1 MKARIILWDEVST
14 TPARAM
20 DAANACL
27 QDLCGSE
34 LPFGGK
40 IVVFGGDTRQTLP
53 VVEGGSRADIVAS
66 AVTSSLVWTRCSLI
80 PISLDFNLRAA
91 TDPEFRAFLLRVGNG
106 RQPFQLEYGPAA
118 IFLPAD
124 IAAPHEWSLQD
135 LLEFVYGDVVALS
148 QRLVRDPTDANLDF
162 FGKRALLAPKN
173 EDVSKLNALLL
184 QCFPPE
190 QVQSFPSTT
199 YISGG
204 SPDDYA
210 AYPVEFLNSL
220 ELSGLPPAILKLCPG
235 AIVILLRNLAYE
247 QGLCNGTRCIVL
259 RATPRILDVM
269 VLTGYSRGKR
279 AWIPR
284 IPLSPTE
291 TVLPVRIVRRQ
302 FPVRL
307 AWAMT
312 INKAQGQSLLR
323 HLAFPWDMLLL
334 SRKCWSFAFNIN
346 IPSFVETFRIAFFRS
361 IAPHNCNQLAARCST
376 FGFRLWLIPT
386 TTRIRTWTVVRCAF
400 SRWRS
405 HTHSCPCWPGP
416 FPGARRR
423 RPCRCKPLY
432 TEYRLPWSLAKLKQ
446 KSSICV
452 QQRYAI
458 FHPSVLQLHCIKFTC
473 PDILQPPAKAA
484 SPPSIVSWSQWP
496 LWSRC
501 YDNLYLHVTSIR
513 FEFGKAKPPAQAA
526 ALFFSAIP
534 PALASETFVHQ
545 CPNLAQTTRS
555 HNSPQELYDN
565 FYLHVTSIS
574 LRSRR

>member
-1 MKARIILWDEVST
+1 MRELQAELAYDPSSEATLARELRACMDASPRQAAAFDAITNAIDAGESKLFFVDGPGGTGKSFLFTSILHYVRGRGEIAVACSWNGLAASLLPGGRTCHARFGFPVPLPPESVPWRVTARTGKGQLLMKARIILWDEVST

-106 RQPFQLEYGPAA
+106 RQPFQLDYGPAA

-235 AIVILLRNLAYE
+235 VIVILLRNLAYE

-284 IPLSPTE
+284 IPLGPTE
-291 TVLPVRIVRRQ
+291 TVLPVRIIRRQ

-323 HLAFPWDMLLL
+323 HLAFP
-334 SRKCWSFAFNIN
+334 
-346 IPSFVETFRIAFFRS
+346 
-361 IAPHNCNQLAARCST
+361 
-376 FGFRLWLIPT
+376 
-386 TTRIRTWTVVRCAF
+386 
-400 SRWRS
+400 
-405 HTHSCPCWPGP
+405 
-416 FPGARRR
+416 
-423 RPCRCKPLY
+423 
-432 TEYRLPWSLAKLKQ
+432 
-446 KSSICV
+446 
-452 QQRYAI
+452 
-458 FHPSVLQLHCIKFTC
+458 
-473 PDILQPPAKAA
+473 
-484 SPPSIVSWSQWP
+484 
-496 LWSRC
+496 
-501 YDNLYLHVTSIR
+501 
-513 FEFGKAKPPAQAA
+513 
-526 ALFFSAIP
+526 
-534 PALASETFVHQ
+534 
-545 CPNLAQTTRS
+545 
-555 HNSPQELYDN
+555 
-565 FYLHVTSIS
+565 
-574 LRSRR
+574 

>member
-1 MKARIILWDEVST
+1 MRELQAELAYDRSSEAALACELRTCMDASPRQAAAFDAITTAIDAGESKLFFVDGPGGTGKSFLFTAILHYVRGRGEIAVACSWNGLAASLLPGGRTCHARFGFPVPLPAESVPWRVTARTGKGQVLMKARIILRDEVST

-40 IVVFGGDTRQTLP
+40 LVIFGGDTRQTLP

-66 AVTSSLVWTRCSLI
+66 AVTSSRVWANCLLI

-124 IAAPHEWSLQD
+124 IAAPHEWSLKD
-135 LLEFVYGDVVALS
+135 LLDFVYGDVVALS
-148 QRLVRDPTDANLDF
+148 QRLVRDPTDANLDI

-173 EDVSKLNALLL
+173 DDVSKLNALLL
-184 QCFPPE
+184 DCFPPE

-204 SPDDYA
+204 SPDDYS

-220 ELSGLPPAILKLCPG
+220 ELSGLPPAVLNLCPG

-259 RATPRILDVM
+259 QATARILDVM

-291 TVLPVRIVRRQ
+291 TVMPVRIIRRQ

-323 HLAFPWDMLLL
+323 HLALRVMLLFLYKYWIFL
-334 SRKCWSFAFNIN
+334 STSY
-346 IPSFVETFRIAFFRS
+346 PFV
-361 IAPHNCNQLAARCST
+361 C
-376 FGFRLWLIPT
+376 
-386 TTRIRTWTVVRCAF
+386 
-400 SRWRS
+400 
-405 HTHSCPCWPGP
+405 
-416 FPGARRR
+416 
-423 RPCRCKPLY
+423 
-432 TEYRLPWSLAKLKQ
+432 
-446 KSSICV
+446 
-452 QQRYAI
+452 
-458 FHPSVLQLHCIKFTC
+458 
-473 PDILQPPAKAA
+473 
-484 SPPSIVSWSQWP
+484 
-496 LWSRC
+496 
-501 YDNLYLHVTSIR
+501 
-513 FEFGKAKPPAQAA
+513 
-526 ALFFSAIP
+526 
-534 PALASETFVHQ
+534 
-545 CPNLAQTTRS
+545 
-555 HNSPQELYDN
+555 
-565 FYLHVTSIS
+565 
-574 LRSRR
+574 